1 MIVNKPFHLSIN
13 FLFLFISFLIITKF
27 FFSSILG
34 NIFSLANALF
44 LVFSLITLIFYII
57 KIKKFN
63 FEISY
68 LICLSIFVP
77 IFSSL
82 VAYINFDQP
91 IIYGIL
97 ALRQWFM
104 IGFLV
109 YLYESILSR
118 KFEIELIE
126 KVFLGLAFFSLIFNS
141 FIFFTS
147 NASEFTEGTST
158 FYSETKGLRVRYPF
172 TFITFGI
179 IYYFIKINQ
188 SLNWKNFLI
197 FLTFLLYSIFIIKSR
212 MYFLILFFILLLI
225 VFNMSNKLAIVKK
238 IVFSI
243 VLLFFIYAGA
253 IVLNPEFIS
262 SFFQLYNEMFV
273 VLSGDLSSDASSN
286 ARIFQLFKVF
296 NFFSTNPS
304 AIFYGSGTLS
314 SQWKDGFE
322 GFFGY
327 LYPTD
332 IGLLGGIFQYGIL
345 GLIFMWLIP
354 IKLIYKKINYLNERS
369 IFESSLKYFFLF
381 TVLRGIYN
389 GNSFFRIDEYLIS
402 FIIILAISKFN
413 LK

>member
-13 FLFLFISFLIITKF
+13 FLFLFISFLLITKF

-77 IFSSL
+77 IFSSI

-109 YLYESILSR
+109 YLYESILSK

-126 KVFLGLAFFSLIFNS
+126 KVFLVLAFFSLIFNS

-212 MYFLILFFILLLI
+212 MYSLILFFILLLI

-243 VLLFFIYAGA
+243 VFLFFIYAGA
-253 IVLNPEFIS
+253 IVLNPEFVS

-273 VLSGDLSSDASSN
+273 VLSGDLSTDASSN
-286 ARIFQLFKVF
+286 ARIFQLFKAF
-296 NFFSTNPS
+296 NFFNTNPS

-314 SQWKDGFE
+314 YQWKDGFE

-354 IKLIYKKINYLNERS
+354 IKLIYKKINYLNERN

-381 TVLRGIYN
+381 TVLRGFYN

-402 FIIILAISKFN
+402 FFIILAISKFN